1 MSKVGAD
8 NIVFGYHKVHLVGH
22 AAERAEVF
30 FGPEPKPGLVPPQH
44 WFHFLTHNQTL
55 KGLKESFDAF

>member
-22 AAERAEVF
+22 AAQRAEVF
-30 FGPEPKPGLVPPQH
+30 FGPEIRARSTAKLVSLLDSQSN
-44 WFHFLTHNQTL
+44 FEGVERKF
-55 KGLKESFDAF
+55 